1 MRNKIINK
9 NKVRKILIIKLK
21 GIGDVV
27 LSTIVFNNL
36 LKDFPYAKIDF
47 LTEVPSL
54 PVLNN
59 LNFINKI
66 LLLKKSSFI
75 DTIKL
80 YLKIFFKRYDLVLDL
95 YSNPRTAF
103 ITFLSF
109 AKYRAGF
116 PYRGR
121 KYAYNLFG
129 PIERNK
135 YHSAELHLLLLKSIR
150 LSYDER
156 DLFFGLKEESIKMAN
171 DFFNKN
177 FNDDD
182 LIVGLC
188 PSGGWKSKRC
198 DSVKFAEIGDAIAKK
213 YNAKII
219 ILWGKEDLNDAKEIQ
234 SLMKLSSTL
243 IPETNINQLGAFL
256 AKCDLV
262 IANDSGPMHIA
273 SALKTPVLGLFGPT
287 DPKLQ
292 GPFGEQNE
300 WIRLEE
306 LDCIGCNLLECPIH
320 HECFKNLSI
329 DKILDKIDNLLNKNK
344 LNYLINE
351 KN

>member
-36 LKDFPYAKIDF
+36 LKDFPNAKIDF

-135 YHSAELHLLLLKSIR
+135 YHSAELHLLLLKSIG

-243 IPETNINQLGAFL
+243 IPETNINQLAAFL

-329 DKILDKIDNLLNKNK
+329 DKILDKIDILLNKNK

-351 KN
+351 KY

>member
-1 MRNKIINK
+1 MTNKIIYK

-36 LKDFPYAKIDF
+36 LKDFPNAKIDF
-47 LTEVPSL
+47 LTEPPSL
-54 PVLNN
+54 PVLEN
-59 LNFINKI
+59 LNFINKVI
-66 LLLKKSSFI
+66 LYKRNSFSNSL
-75 DTIKL
+75 KL
-80 YLKIFFKRYDLVLDL
+80 YFQIFFNRYDLVLDL

-103 ITFLSF
+103 ITFFSL

-129 PIERNK
+129 PTERNK
-135 YHSAELHLLLLKSIR
+135 YHSAELHLQLLKSIG
-150 LSYDER
+150 LSYDEKE
-156 DLFFGLKEESIKMAN
+156 LFFDLKKDSIDMAN
-171 DFFNKN
+171 NFFYNN
-177 FNDDD
+177 FNNDD
-182 LIVGLC
+182 LIIGLS

-198 DSVKFAEIGDAIAKK
+198 DPIKFAEIGNAVIEK
-213 YNAKII
+213 YNAKVL
-219 ILWGKEDLNDAKEIQ
+219 ILWGQEDLNDAIEIQ
-234 SLMKLSSTL
+234 SLMKYSSLL
-243 IPETNINQLGAFL
+243 IPETDINQLAAFL

-262 IANDSGPMHIA
+262 ITNDSGPMHIT

-300 WIRLEE
+300 WIRLNE
-306 LDCIGCNLLECPIH
+306 LDCIGCNLLDCPIN
-320 HECFKNLSI
+320 HECFKDLPI
-329 DKILDKIDNLLNKNK
+329 DKILDKIDILLKHNNIT
-344 LNYLINE
+344 NIINE

>member
-1 MRNKIINK
+1 MRKKIINK
-9 NKVRKILIIKLK
+9 NIVRKILIIKLK

-36 LKDFPYAKIDF
+36 LKDFPNAKIDF
-47 LTEVPSL
+47 LTESPGL
-54 PVLNN
+54 PVLEN

-66 LLLKKSSFI
+66 FLLKKYSFI
-75 DTIKL
+75 EIIKL
-80 YLKIFFKRYDLVLDL
+80 YFEIFFKRYDLVLDL

-103 ITFLSF
+103 LTFLSF

-121 KYAYNLFG
+121 KYAYNLLG

-135 YHSAELHLLLLKSIR
+135 FHSAELHLHLLKSIG

-198 DSVKFAEIGDAIAKK
+198 DPIKFAEIGDAISKK

-219 ILWGKEDLNDAKEIQ
+219 ILWGKDDLNDAKEIQ
-234 SLMKLSSTL
+234 FLMKFSSTL
-243 IPETNINQLGAFL
+243 IPETDINQLGAFL
-256 AKCDLV
+256 AKCDFV
-262 IANDSGPMHIA
+262 ISNDSGPMHIA
-273 SALKTPVLGLFGPT
+273 CALKTPVLALFGPT
-287 DPKLQ
+287 NPKLQ

-306 LDCIGCNLLECPIH
+306 LECIGCNLLECPIN

-329 DKILDKIDNLLNKNK
+329 DNILNKVDNLLNKNK
-344 LNYLINE
+344 ITYLINE
-351 KN
+351 KH